1 MRWLLDNSPAVR
13 AAATGT
19 GSGDGGRSRNADGD
33 GDGDGGRGGSGDE
46 SGEGE
51 ARLCFGTLDSW
62 LINRLTGGAA
72 HVTDATN
79 AARTM
84 LMAGAGAVN

>member
-1 MRWLLDNSPAVR
+1 MAIPCSSAVK
-13 AAATGT
+13 AAAAVEAG
-19 GSGDGGRSRNADGD
+19 GGGEGGGDGV
-33 GDGDGGRGGSGDE
+33 
-46 SGEGE
+46 
-51 ARLCFGTLDSW
+51 ARRQLCFGTVDSW

-84 LMAGAGAVN
+84 LMAGGGGDG